1 MTSGITFNDHLLTRL
16 EHRPDCSHSPVF
28 PRGPADTGKSQDTG
42 TLLSA
47 GSLII
52 ATRMC
57 RIVRVQG
64 GLRLL
69 LVAIAEEIQDVIV
82 DCDLAAELQPK
93 ASVSQPIPKRLFS
106 VGSPT
111 LPCLLPLDRSGHPVS

>member
-16 EHRPDCSHSPVF
+16 EYRPDWSHSPVF

-42 TLLSA
+42 TLLPA

-82 DCDLAAELQPK
+82 DCGLAAELQPK
-93 ASVSQPIPKRLFS
+93 ASVSPSKPKCLFS
-106 VGSPT
+106 AGSPT
-111 LPCLLPLDRSGHPVS
+111 LPRLLL